1 MGKPLED
8 QTDRELEEA
17 LAQGRLDERKAAVA
31 REILSRRHQVKAVAI
46 KRRFGWLGGV
56 IAALGLA
63 LVALRRLWMRQISE
77 ARQKAIAG

>member
-31 REILSRRHQVKAVAI
+31 REILSRRHQAKAETI

-56 IAALGLA
+56 IATLGLA
-63 LVALRRLWMRQISE
+63 FVALKRLWMRSRPSNQ
-77 ARQKAIAG
+77 